1 MMQEGGV
8 WLRDCVNK
16 TSGDLYVVR
25 LGPLEKWIVENRNRF
40 QDAILTLDDDILGLQ
55 DKSLLEVINSPSF
68 AAIVATLGTGPKLV
82 DGVQLD
88 LSKLRYSRIMIA
100 TDSMEKDRY
109 FIESIIQL
117 LKMYFDPVLVAK
129 KVLIA
134 KFDESGLSELTRVS

>member
-16 TSGDLYVVR
+16 TSGDLYIVR

-55 DKSLLEVINSPSF
+55 DKPFYEVIDSPSF
-68 AAIVATLGTGPKLV
+68 TAIVTTLGIGLKLV
-82 DGVQLD
+82 VPVD

-117 LKMYFDPVLVAK
+117 LKMYLDPVLVAK